1 MRAADTKVVE
11 LISLFSAGAE
21 PALFVIIWL
30 LLISVSWMARNG
42 HAVMVQ
48 SLVEG

>member
-1 MRAADTKVVE
+1 MRAAATKVVE

-30 LLISVSWMARNG
+30 LLISAFLDGPKWSCSDGAITG
-42 HAVMVQ
+42 
-48 SLVEG
+48 